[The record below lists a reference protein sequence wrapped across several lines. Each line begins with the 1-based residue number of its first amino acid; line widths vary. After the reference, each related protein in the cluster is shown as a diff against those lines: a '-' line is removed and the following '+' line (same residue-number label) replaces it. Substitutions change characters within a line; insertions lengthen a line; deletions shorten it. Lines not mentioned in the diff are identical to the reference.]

1 MLLSTFFIELLLSNF
16 LFKNFVFEAFFEIP
30 WIIVCD
36 RETRLFRR
44 NDLKFVAKDLAAQ

>member
-16 LFKNFVFEAFFEIP
+16 LFKNFVFEAFSCKFEIP

-36 RETRLFRR
+36 
-44 NDLKFVAKDLAAQ
+44 